1 MKDESFFA
9 GEEGPSLVSGMDGAH
24 LCIPLTKTKQLLIFP
39 IQFLSSQTHANS
51 SLPPQQSD
59 DFSWDTQKGGNR
71 LSFVSVPRRLQLSQL
86 IPSNKYK
93 I

>member
-1 MKDESFFA
+1 MRVSLP

-24 LCIPLTKTKQLLIFP
+24 LCIPLTKTKQLFIFP
-39 IQFLSSQTHANS
+39 FSF
-51 SLPPQQSD
+51 SLIKLVLIAPQQSD
-59 DFSWDTQKGGNR
+59 DFSWDTQEGDNR
-71 LSFVSVPRRLQLSQL
+71 LRFASVPRRLQLSQL